1 MNARSIRDIIM
12 IIVLALAGVAVGY
25 IVMGFFQHG
34 GAHAASFDCAK
45 AGNPSE
51 VAICANPTLSSL
63 DAQLGAAYTQRVGA
77 NATLRQLERG
87 WILVRNVGCD
97 KDVSCL
103 TRMTGA
109 QLAWLKSGAAMPAA
123 LPRKP
128 GTCSLSRIRAVGS
141 RLGDGTGLVGN
152 DPGSGSMVVE
162 ANGAQEVFYDQ
173 IPAADRSRSGDPALV
188 CLIELPQDCPP
199 GDDRG
204 KVYGVANL
212 RSLGAWSGPDA
223 EHLCGGA

>member
-1 MNARSIRDIIM
+1 MNARLIRDILM
-12 IIVLALAGVAVGY
+12 IVVLASVAVGFFG
-25 IVMGFFQHG
+25 MGFIPHT

-51 VAICANPTLSSL
+51 AAICANPSLSSL
-63 DAQLGAAYTQRVGA
+63 DSQLGAAYTQRVAA
-77 NATLRQLERG
+77 NAALRQLERG
-87 WILVRNVGCD
+87 WILVRNVGCE
-97 KDVSCL
+97 KDVACL
-103 TRMTGA
+103 ARMMRA
-109 QLAWLKSGAAMPAA
+109 QLAWLKSGAGMPAA

-128 GTCSLSRIRAVGS
+128 GTCSLSRIRAVGT
-141 RLGDGTGLVGN
+141 RLGDGTGPVGD

-173 IPAADRSRSGDPALV
+173 IPAADRSRAGDPALV

>member
-1 MNARSIRDIIM
+1 MNARSIRGAAAFA
-12 IIVLALAGVAVGY
+12 ALTGAAAVASCL
-25 IVMGFFQHG
+25 VMGGFQRG
-34 GAHAASFDCAK
+34 DARAASFDCAR

-63 DAQLGAAYTQRVGA
+63 DSQLGAAYAQRVVA
-77 NATLRQLERG
+77 DPALRQLERG
-87 WILVRNVGCD
+87 WILVRNAGCD
-97 KDVSCL
+97 KDVACL
-103 TRMTGA
+103 ARMTRT
-109 QLAWLKSGAAMPAA
+109 QLAWLKSGAPMPAA

-128 GTCSLSRIRAVGS
+128 GTCSLSRVRAVGS

-173 IPAADRSRSGDPALV
+173 IPAADRSRAGDPALV
-188 CLIELPQDCPP
+188 CLIELPEDCPP
-199 GDDRG
+199 GDVRG

-223 EHLCGGA
+223 EHSCGGA

>member
-1 MNARSIRDIIM
+1 MNARSIRDAIM
-12 IIVLALAGVAVGY
+12 IVALALAGVAAGD
-25 IVMGFFQHG
+25 IAMGFFQPG
-34 GAHAASFDCAK
+34 GAQAASFDCAK

-51 VAICANPTLSSL
+51 AAICANPILSSL
-63 DAQLGAAYTQRVGA
+63 DSQLGAAYTQRVAA
-77 NATLRQLERG
+77 NPALRPLERG
-87 WILVRNVGCD
+87 WILVRNVGCE
-97 KDVSCL
+97 KDAACL
-103 TRMTGA
+103 TRMTRT
-109 QLAWLKSGAAMPAA
+109 QLAWLKSGAAMPVT
-123 LPRKP
+123 LPPKP
-128 GTCSLSRIRAVGS
+128 GSCSLSRIRAVGS

-173 IPAADRSRSGDPALV
+173 IPAADRSRAGDPALV

-223 EHLCGGA
+223 EHSCGGA

>member
-1 MNARSIRDIIM
+1 MNARSIRDAIT
-12 IIVLALAGVAVGY
+12 IVALALTGVAAGY
-25 IVMGFFQHG
+25 IAMGFLQQG

-51 VAICANPTLSSL
+51 SAICANRALSSL
-63 DAQLGAAYTQRVGA
+63 DSQLGAAYTQRVAA
-77 NATLRQLERG
+77 NPALRQLERG
-87 WILVRNVGCD
+87 WILVRDVGCG
-97 KDVSCL
+97 KDAACL
-103 TRMTGA
+103 TRMTRT
-109 QLAWLKSGAAMPAA
+109 QLAWLKSGAAMPAT
-123 LPRKP
+123 LPRTP
-128 GTCSLSRIRAVGS
+128 GTCSLSRIRAVGT
-141 RLGDGTGLVGN
+141 RLGDGTGLVGD

-204 KVYGVANL
+204 KVYGVADL

-223 EHLCGGA
+223 EHSCGGA